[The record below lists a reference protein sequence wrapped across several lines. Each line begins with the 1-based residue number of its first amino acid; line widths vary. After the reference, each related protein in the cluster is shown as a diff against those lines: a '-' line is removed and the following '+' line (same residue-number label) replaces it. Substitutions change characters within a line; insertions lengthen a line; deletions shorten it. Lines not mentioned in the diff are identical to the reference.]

1 MANRAPQP
9 NAVGHM
15 GGAKVAHQSFTR
27 LMLQLFKAGGTD
39 AQLLGMGE
47 RDKPARFIAQHLKHD
62 LSHRYLLGSGLIL
75 SGFNPAD
82 WCSG

>member
-1 MANRAPQP
+1 
-9 NAVGHM
+9 
-15 GGAKVAHQSFTR
+15 
-27 LMLQLFKAGGTD
+27 
-39 AQLLGMGE
+39 MGE
-47 RDKPARFIAQHLKHD
+47 RDKPARFVAQHLKHD